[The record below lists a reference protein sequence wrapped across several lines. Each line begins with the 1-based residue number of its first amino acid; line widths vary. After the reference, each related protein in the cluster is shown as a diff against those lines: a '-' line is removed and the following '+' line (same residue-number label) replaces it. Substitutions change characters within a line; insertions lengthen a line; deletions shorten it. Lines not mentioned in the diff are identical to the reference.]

1 MRGLLRAWGWDPTP
15 APPVGPA
22 LGPSFL
28 RSRRAAPAGETR
40 EAGPCLELSPAP
52 WGPERLPWEGGR
64 PSCGHTH
71 LSSPEDISS
80 LNSELSL
87 LPGKGTQINERGS
100 LAPEGPTPEGPVLPA
115 QRVPQEGR
123 GTAPWPRGHQCDGFL
138 LPLLL
143 PLCPGRVG
151 RPIRPP
157 QPSRGVLA
165 PFPQPLRKPAAACW
179 GLGLGPGS
187 AWQLRHRLPL
197 AHAKP
202 GPGQASPGEDGG
214 PVSTSA
220 LRGQGWSPVT
230 EQLPSTRQEPRG
242 RSPLG
247 PWPCTHREGL
257 DTPSP
262 TYLSAADSDALPSGA
277 PRDLPLR
284 DLLLSL
290 HTPEW
295 PWRCHGSVH
304 VAWAACWHRGRA
316 AGKGAGGRFGPVGVT
331 GKTGPVRLQTG
342 HRHTQL
348 PPWNFRLQTEKNLR
362 SPDTG
367 GAERVS
373 AWRPPARIA
382 GSAAEPG
389 CVLCLGKSGTWARAQ
404 LRQVPGRKGAVLPPS

>member
-1 MRGLLRAWGWDPTP
+1 M
-15 APPVGPA
+15 
-22 LGPSFL
+22 
-28 RSRRAAPAGETR
+28 
-40 EAGPCLELSPAP
+40 
-52 WGPERLPWEGGR
+52 
-64 PSCGHTH
+64 
-71 LSSPEDISS
+71 
-80 LNSELSL
+80 
-87 LPGKGTQINERGS
+87 
-100 LAPEGPTPEGPVLPA
+100 
-115 QRVPQEGR
+115 
-123 GTAPWPRGHQCDGFL
+123 
-138 LPLLL
+138 PLLL
-143 PLCPGRVG
+143 PLCPRRVG

-157 QPSRGVLA
+157 QPSQGVLA
-165 PFPQPLRKPAAACW
+165 PFLQPLRKPAAACW

-220 LRGQGWSPVT
+220 LRGQAWSPVT
-230 EQLPSTRQEPRG
+230 EQLPSTRQKPRG

-295 PWRCHGSVH
+295 PWRCHGLVR
-304 VAWAACWHRGRA
+304 VAWAACWHQGRA
-316 AGKGAGGRFGPVGVT
+316 AGKGAGGRLGPVGVT

-373 AWRPPARIA
+373 A
-382 GSAAEPG
+382 
-389 CVLCLGKSGTWARAQ
+389 
-404 LRQVPGRKGAVLPPS
+404 